1 VEWSGALS
9 AAAAAYNVKHAAAR
23 VTLGSDGLGAVV
35 AVGGWLGLEES
46 IALQSLLGAVVGSV
60 TSGDRLALDLSAV
73 TYISSTGVGALSGA
87 LVLSRKKGLELVI
100 VSLSDAAA
108 RILRNLGILDYFKVE
123 RIDG

>member
-1 VEWSGALS
+1 
-9 AAAAAYNVKHAAAR
+9 
-23 VTLGSDGLGAVV
+23 
-35 AVGGWLGLEES
+35 
-46 IALQSLLGAVVGSV
+46 LLGAVVGSV

-87 LVLSRKKGLELVI
+87 LVLSRKKGLALVI